1 MRRHDT
7 CFCWLLRMQK
17 YGFNPWSRYIPG
29 PNQRCKVIANT
40 FRSRVKGFPAQM
52 KAEKTHSLEDKISKS
67 SITHVLPPLCKFS
80 LYQGASLYFLL
91 ALLLARYSPLY
102 LSLFYSLSHFFRRIL
117 PILVSPLTFLRVFL
131 DSLYVFYFLF
141 FWSLGLFLFIS
152 FSLKT
157 LSLHKLEL

>member
-1 MRRHDT
+1 
-7 CFCWLLRMQK
+7 
-17 YGFNPWSRYIPG
+17 
-29 PNQRCKVIANT
+29 
-40 FRSRVKGFPAQM
+40 M

-67 SITHVLPPLCKFS
+67 SITHVLPPLRKFS

-131 DSLYVFYFLF
+131 DPLYVFYFLF

-157 LSLHKLEL
+157 QYVTLTLDTRICALYCRLPVFPNIQITHAIAPAHYFLTRPSIT

>member
-17 YGFNPWSRYIPG
+17 DGFNPWRRYIPG

-40 FRSRVKGFPAQM
+40 FRSRVKGFPLSN
-52 KAEKTHSLEDKISKS
+52 EGWEDTLEDKISKS

-102 LSLFYSLSHFFRRIL
+102 LSLFCSLSHFFRRIL